1 VRTPT
6 GIPEL
11 DAMLHGGLMRGD
23 VTLVA
28 GSAGTGKTTLALQYL
43 INGATK
49 FNENGLYV
57 TFEEMPAQIYRDAAN
72 FGWDIRKL
80 EAEGKL
86 RVVCTSPPVLV
97 QFVEERNPIDAI
109 ISEINAKRIVID
121 SISHLEAFIPASEL
135 RGELYRLINHLK
147 MKELT
152 SVFTA
157 ESHEVFGDRL
167 VVTGVGLSFLVDC
180 IILLRIVEVQSSLR
194 KALTIL
200 KIRGSD
206 HDKSLREFEIT
217 STGVKISLPFKD
229 YEGLLTGSPR
239 RIPELE
245 FAEALA
251 KAARRKGGK

>member
-1 VRTPT
+1 LRAPT
-6 GIPEL
+6 GISEL

-28 GSAGTGKTTLALQYL
+28 GSTGTGKTTLALQYL
-43 INGATK
+43 VNGATK

-57 TFEEMPAQIYRDAAN
+57 TFEQMPAQIYRDAAS

-109 ISEINAKRIVID
+109 ISEISAKRIVID
-121 SISHLEAFIPASEL
+121 SISNLESFIPASEL
-135 RGELYRLINHLK
+135 RGELYRLVNHLK

-152 SVFTA
+152 SIFTA
-157 ESHEVFGDRL
+157 ESHEVFGDHL

-180 IILLRIVEVQSSLR
+180 IILLRIVEIQSSLK

-206 HDKSLREFEIT
+206 HDKQLREFEIT
-217 STGVKISLPFKD
+217 PQGIKIAAAFAQ
-229 YEGLLTGSPR
+229 YEGVLTGAPR
-239 RIPELE
+239 RSMT
-245 FAEALA
+245 EAFTEA
-251 KAARRKGGK
+251 FKKGKRI

>member
-1 VRTPT
+1 MRAPT
-6 GIPEL
+6 GISEL

-23 VTLVA
+23 VTLVV

-57 TFEEMPAQIYRDAAN
+57 TFEQMPAQIYRDAAS

-97 QFVEERNPIDAI
+97 QFLEQRNPIDAI
-109 ISEINAKRIVID
+109 ISEVNAKRIVID
-121 SISHLEAFIPASEL
+121 SISHLESFIPASEL

-157 ESHEVFGDRL
+157 ESHEVLGDRL

-180 IILLRIVEVQSSLR
+180 IILLRIVEIESSLR
-194 KALTIL
+194 KALTVL

-206 HDKSLREFEIT
+206 HDKQLREFEIT
-217 STGVKISLPFKD
+217 SEGIRIGVPFKD
-229 YEGLLTGSPR
+229 LEGLLTGTPR
-239 RIPELE
+239 RTGEE
-245 FAEALA
+245 RFAEAFA
-251 KAARRKGGK
+251 KAAGKGR

>member
-1 VRTPT
+1 MRAPT
-6 GIPEL
+6 GISEL
-11 DAMLHGGLMRGD
+11 DTMLHGGLMRGD
-23 VTLVA
+23 VTLVV

-49 FNENGLYV
+49 FNENGLYI

-72 FGWDIRKL
+72 FGWDVRKL

-97 QFVEERNPIDAI
+97 QFVEQRNPIDAMI
-109 ISEINAKRIVID
+109 AEINAKRIVID
-121 SISHLEAFIPASEL
+121 SISHLESFIPASEL

-147 MKELT
+147 MKGLT

-157 ESHEVFGDRL
+157 ESHEILGDRL

-180 IILLRIVEVQSSLR
+180 IILLRIVEIQSSLR
-194 KALTIL
+194 KALTVL

-206 HDKSLREFEIT
+206 HDKRLREFEIT
-217 STGVKISLPFKD
+217 PEEIKIGVPFKD
-229 YEGLLTGSPR
+229 LEGLLTGTPR
-239 RIPELE
+239 RTGEE
-245 FAEALA
+245 RFAEAFA
-251 KAARRKGGK
+251 KAARKEK

>member
-1 VRTPT
+1 MRAPT

-23 VTLVA
+23 VTLVV

-43 INGATK
+43 VNGATK
-49 FNENGLYV
+49 FNENGLYI
-57 TFEEMPAQIYRDAAN
+57 TFEHMPSQIYRDSAN
-72 FGWDIRKL
+72 FGWDIKKL

-97 QFVEERNPIDAI
+97 QFVEQRNPIDAI
-109 ISEINAKRIVID
+109 IEEINAKRIVID
-121 SISHLEAFIPASEL
+121 SISHLEAFIPTSEL

-180 IILLRIVEVQSSLR
+180 IILLRMVEIQSSLK

-206 HDKSLREFEIT
+206 HDKQLREFEIT
-217 STGVKISLPFKD
+217 SSGIKASSPFEK
-229 YEGLLTGSPR
+229 YEQVLTGAPR
-239 RIPELE
+239 RAIPVERLKE
-245 FAEALA
+245 W
-251 KAARRKGGK
+251 

>member
-1 VRTPT
+1 MRVPT
-6 GIPEL
+6 GITEL
-11 DAMLHGGLMRGD
+11 DAMLHGGLMHGD
-23 VTLVA
+23 VTLVV
-28 GSAGTGKTTLALQYL
+28 GSAGTGKTTLGLQYL

-49 FNENGLYV
+49 FHENGLYI
-57 TFEEMPAQIYRDAAN
+57 TFEQMPAQIYRDAAS

-97 QFVEERNPIDAI
+97 QFVESRNPIDPI
-109 ISEINAKRIVID
+109 IAEINAKRIVID
-121 SISHLEAFIPASEL
+121 SISHLQSFIPASKL

-167 VVTGVGLSFLVDC
+167 MVTGIGLSFLVDC
-180 IILLRIVEVQSSLR
+180 IILLRTVEVQSSLK
-194 KALTIL
+194 KALAVL

-206 HDKSLREFEIT
+206 HDKQLREFEIT
-217 STGVKISLPFKD
+217 SEGIKIGIPFKEL
-229 YEGLLTGSPR
+229 EGVLTGTPR
-239 RIPELE
+239 RTTEE
-245 FAEALA
+245 RFAEAFAKLA
-251 KAARRKGGK
+251 GKGR

>member
-1 VRTPT
+1 LRALT
-6 GIPEL
+6 GISEL
-11 DAMLHGGLMRGD
+11 DAMLRGGLMRGD
-23 VTLVA
+23 VTLVV

-57 TFEEMPAQIYRDAAN
+57 TFEQMPAQIYRDAAS

-86 RVVCTSPPVLV
+86 RIVCTSPPVLV
-97 QFVEERNPIDAI
+97 QFVEQRNPIDAI
-109 ISEINAKRIVID
+109 IEEVNAKRIVID

-180 IILLRIVEVQSSLR
+180 IILLRIVEIQSSLK

-206 HDKSLREFEIT
+206 HDKQLREFEIT
-217 STGVKISLPFKD
+217 AQGIKITAPFAE
-229 YEGLLTGSPR
+229 YEGVLTGAPR
-239 RIPELE
+239 KSWTEETAR
-245 FAEALA
+245 AWT
-251 KAARRKGGK
+251 KAFVGKP

>member
-1 VRTPT
+1 MRVPT
-6 GIPEL
+6 GISEL

-23 VTLVA
+23 VTLVV

-43 INGATK
+43 VNGAMK

-57 TFEEMPAQIYRDAAN
+57 TFEQLPAQIYRDAAS

-86 RVVCTSPPVLV
+86 RVVCTSPPVLA
-97 QFVEERNPIDAI
+97 QFVEPRNPIDPI
-109 ISEINAKRIVID
+109 IEEVNAKRIVID
-121 SISHLEAFIPASEL
+121 SISHLESFIPASEL
-135 RGELYRLINHLK
+135 RSELYRLVSHLK

-152 SVFTA
+152 SVFTS

-180 IILLRIVEVQSSLR
+180 IILLRIVEVQSSLK

-217 STGVKISLPFKD
+217 SQGIKVAAPFTQ
-229 YEGLLTGSPR
+229 YEGVLTGAPR
-239 RIPELE
+239 LSLSEQRFVEM
-245 FAEALA
+245 FS
-251 KAARRKGGK
+251 KASEKKR

>member
-1 VRTPT
+1 VRAPT
-6 GIPEL
+6 GISEL
-11 DAMLHGGLMRGD
+11 DVMLHGGLMRGD
-23 VTLVA
+23 VALVV

-43 INGATK
+43 VNGATK

-57 TFEEMPAQIYRDAAN
+57 TFEQMPAQIYRDAAN
-72 FGWDIRKL
+72 FGWDVGKL

-121 SISHLEAFIPASEL
+121 SISHLESFIPASEL
-135 RGELYRLINHLK
+135 RGELYRLVNHLK

-152 SVFTA
+152 SIFTA
-157 ESHEVFGDRL
+157 ESHEVFGNHL

-180 IILLRIVEVQSSLR
+180 IILLRIVEIQSSLK

-206 HDKSLREFEIT
+206 HDKQLREFEIT
-217 STGVKISLPFKD
+217 AQGIKIAAPFAQ
-229 YEGLLTGSPR
+229 YEGVLTGSPR
-239 RIPELE
+239 KSFTE
-245 FAEALA
+245 EATRTWA
-251 KAARRKGGK
+251 KAFEGKS

>member
-1 VRTPT
+1 MRAPT
-6 GIPEL
+6 GISEL

-23 VTLVA
+23 VSLVV

-43 INGATK
+43 VNGATK
-49 FNENGLYV
+49 YNENGLYI
-57 TFEEMPAQIYRDAAN
+57 TFEQMPAQIYRDATN

-97 QFVEERNPIDAI
+97 QFVEQRNPIDAMI
-109 ISEINAKRIVID
+109 DEIDAKRIVID
-121 SISHLEAFIPASEL
+121 SISHLESFIPAPEL

-147 MKELT
+147 MKGLT

-206 HDKSLREFEIT
+206 HDKQLREFEIT
-217 STGVKISLPFKD
+217 SEGMKIGVSFKD
-229 YEGLLTGSPR
+229 LEGLLTGTPR
-239 RIPELE
+239 RTTEE
-245 FAEALA
+245 RFVEAFA
-251 KAARRKGGK
+251 KAARKGR

>member
-1 VRTPT
+1 MRVST
-6 GIPEL
+6 GISAL

-23 VTLVA
+23 VTLVV

-43 INGATK
+43 VNGATK
-49 FNENGLYV
+49 YNENGLYV
-57 TFEEMPAQIYRDAAN
+57 TFEQMPAQIYRDAAS

-86 RVVCTSPPVLV
+86 RVICTSPPVLV

-121 SISHLEAFIPASEL
+121 SISNLESFIPASEL
-135 RGELYRLINHLK
+135 RGELYRLVNHLK

-152 SVFTA
+152 SIFTA
-157 ESHEVFGDRL
+157 ESHEVFGNHL

-180 IILLRIVEVQSSLR
+180 IILLRIVEVQSSLK

-206 HDKSLREFEIT
+206 HDKQLREFEIT
-217 STGVKISLPFKD
+217 SEGIRIEAPFKD
-229 YEGLLTGSPR
+229 LEGLLTGTPR
-239 RIPELE
+239 RTAEE
-245 FAEALA
+245 RFAEAFA
-251 KAARRKGGK
+251 KAARK

>member
-1 VRTPT
+1 VRALT
-6 GIPEL
+6 GISEL

-23 VTLVA
+23 VTLVV

-43 INGATK
+43 VNGATK
-49 FNENGLYV
+49 FNENGLYI
-57 TFEEMPAQIYRDAAN
+57 TFEQMPAQIYRDAAS

-80 EAEGKL
+80 ETEGKI

-97 QFVEERNPIDAI
+97 QFVEQRNPIDAMI
-109 ISEINAKRIVID
+109 EEINAKRIVID

-194 KALTIL
+194 KALTVL

-206 HDKSLREFEIT
+206 HDKQLREFEIT
-217 STGVKISLPFKD
+217 SEGIRVEAPFKD
-229 YEGLLTGSPR
+229 LEGLLTGTPR
-239 RIPELE
+239 RTGEE
-245 FAEALA
+245 RFAEAFA
-251 KAARRKGGK
+251 KVARKGK